1 MANEARGILNDWL
14 GRVQRNESVRKTLAF
29 LLIIALLGIAAHYVY
44 EVLPRTYAL
53 KITGGDILGNRHYL
67 AGALRDE
74 VLPERV
80 RLDVLP
86 SEGSQDALTQVSEGK
101 LDFALIQ
108 GGLEL
113 PFANVVHVA
122 NLAPEL
128 LHFLVR
134 PDIKDIAGLRGMRI
148 NLGSKK
154 GGTRV
159 IAKELLA
166 FSGMQE
172 GVDYVETNIAT
183 EDLLALRKDRL
194 PDVIVITSFAPSN
207 VADYIV
213 QQFGYSLLELPFPN
227 ALALRQGWAADSKV
241 MAYMYSV
248 QPPVPPRDVK
258 TVGVNLQLVA
268 NAKLDPRAV
277 FKVLEGVYSPAL
289 QMRLKMKFDEDKI
302 LESSTYP
309 LSAGTRMFMDR
320 KNPFLSQATL
330 KKIESLFGLILS
342 VASTLIV
349 VFKWFKGAP
358 PEAVKPETEDAF
370 FITLIERVLAV
381 DSTID
386 VSQGGALPA
395 DQIDALQKELS
406 DIKASAM
413 RRLTANGLLTN
424 ANLVPQ
430 LFSGMADSRVR
441 LEFMREKT

>member
-1 MANEARGILNDWL
+1 MANEAHGILNDWL
-14 GRVQRNESVRKTLAF
+14 KRIQRNERVRKALAF
-29 LLIIALLGIAAHYVY
+29 VLLVALLGMAGHYVY
-44 EVLPRTYAL
+44 EVLPRTYSL

-74 VLPERV
+74 VLPGGV

-86 SEGSQDALTQVSEGK
+86 SEGSQDALAQVSEGK

-159 IAKELLA
+159 IAKELLE
-166 FSGMQE
+166 FSGMQD
-172 GVDYVETNIAT
+172 GVDYVETNLGT
-183 EDLLALRKDRL
+183 EDLLALRKDRV

-213 QQFGYSLLELPFPN
+213 KQYGYSLLEIPFPN

-268 NAKLDPRAV
+268 NANLDPRAV
-277 FKVLEGVYSPAL
+277 FKVLEGIYSPGL

-302 LESSTYP
+302 LESSSYP
-309 LSAGTRMFMDR
+309 LSSGTRLFMDR
-320 KNPFLSQATL
+320 KDPLLSQATL
-330 KKIESLFGLILS
+330 KKVESLFGLILS

-358 PEAVKPETEDAF
+358 PEVVKPETDDAF
-370 FITLIERVLAV
+370 FITLIERVLAL
-381 DSTID
+381 DS
-386 VSQGGALPA
+386 A
-395 DQIDALQKELS
+395 IDAEPIGLLPFDQLDTLQKELS
-406 DIKASAM
+406 DIKAAAM
-413 RRLTANGLLTN
+413 RRLSANGPLAN

-430 LFSGMADSRVR
+430 LFSAIADSRVR
-441 LEFMREKT
+441 LEFIRGKT

>member
-1 MANEARGILNDWL
+1 MANEARGILDDWL
-14 GRVQRNESVRKTLAF
+14 KRVQRNERLRKTLAI
-29 LLIIALLGIAAHYVY
+29 LLILTLLGIAAHYVY
-44 EVLPRTYAL
+44 EVLPRTYSM

-67 AGALRDE
+67 AAALRDE
-74 VLPERV
+74 VLPEGV

-86 SEGSQDALTQVSEGK
+86 TDGSKEALTLVSEGK

-113 PFANVVHVA
+113 PFPNVTHVA

-134 PDIKDIAGLRGMRI
+134 PDIKDIAGMRGVRI

-159 IAKELLA
+159 VAKQLLE
-166 FSGMQE
+166 FSGMQD
-172 GVDYVETNIAT
+172 GVDYVETNLGT
-183 EDLLALRKDRL
+183 EDLLALRKDRV

-213 QQFGYSLLELPFPN
+213 KQYGYSLLEIPFPS
-227 ALALRQGWAADSKV
+227 ALALRQGWVADTKV

-248 QPPVPPRDVK
+248 QPPVPPRDVR

-277 FKVLEGVYSPAL
+277 FRILEGVYSPEL
-289 QMRLKMKFDEDKI
+289 QMHLKMKFDEDKI
-302 LESSTYP
+302 LESSSYP
-309 LSAGTRMFMDR
+309 LSSGTRLFMDR
-320 KNPFLSQATL
+320 KNPFLSQATV
-330 KKIESLFGLILS
+330 KKVETLFGLVLS
-342 VASTLIV
+342 IASTLIV

-358 PEAVKPETEDAF
+358 VQPVPPETDDGF
-370 FITLIERVLAV
+370 FIGLMERVLAA
-381 DSTID
+381 DGAMD
-386 VSQGGALPA
+386 ALPPGVHPFE
-395 DQIDALQKELS
+395 QLDALQRELS
-406 DIKASAM
+406 DIKAAAM
-413 RRLTANGLLTN
+413 RRLTAKGLMAN

-430 LFSGMADSRVR
+430 LFASIADSRTR
-441 LEFMREKT
+441 LEFLKGHT

>member
-1 MANEARGILNDWL
+1 MANEAHGILNDWL
-14 GRVQRNESVRKTLAF
+14 KRIQRNERVRKALAF
-29 LLIIALLGIAAHYVY
+29 VLLVALLGMAGHYVY
-44 EVLPRTYAL
+44 EVLPRTYSL

-74 VLPERV
+74 VLPGGV

-86 SEGSQDALTQVSEGK
+86 SEGSQDALAQVSEGK

-159 IAKELLA
+159 IAKELLE
-166 FSGMQE
+166 FSGMQD
-172 GVDYVETNIAT
+172 GVDYVETNLGT
-183 EDLLALRKDRL
+183 EDLLALRKDRV

-213 QQFGYSLLELPFPN
+213 KQYGYSLLEIPFPN

-268 NAKLDPRAV
+268 NANLDPRAV
-277 FKVLEGVYSPAL
+277 FKVLEGIYSPGL

-302 LESSTYP
+302 LESSSYP
-309 LSAGTRMFMDR
+309 LSSGTRLFMDR
-320 KNPFLSQATL
+320 KDPLLSQATL
-330 KKIESLFGLILS
+330 KKVESLFGLILS

-358 PEAVKPETEDAF
+358 PEVVKPETDDAF

-381 DSTID
+381 DS
-386 VSQGGALPA
+386 S
-395 DQIDALQKELS
+395 IDASTGGLLPFDQLDTLQKELS
-406 DIKASAM
+406 DIKAAAM
-413 RRLTANGLLTN
+413 RRLSANGLLAN

-430 LFSGMADSRVR
+430 LFSAIADSRVR
-441 LEFMREKT
+441 LEFIRGKI

>member
-1 MANEARGILNDWL
+1 MANEAHSILNDWL
-14 GRVQRNESVRKTLAF
+14 KRVQRNERVRKTLAF
-29 LLIIALLGIAAHYVY
+29 LLLMVLLGIAGHYVY
-44 EVLPRTYAL
+44 EVLPRTYSL

-74 VLPERV
+74 VLAERV

-86 SEGSQDALTQVSEGK
+86 SEGSQDALTRVSEGK

-113 PFANVVHVA
+113 PVANVVHVA

-134 PDIKDIAGLRGMRI
+134 PDIKDIAALRGMRI

-159 IAKELLA
+159 IAKQLLE
-166 FSGMQE
+166 FSGMQD
-172 GVDYVETNIAT
+172 GIDYVETNLGT
-183 EDLLALRKDRL
+183 EDLLALRKDRI

-213 QQFGYSLLELPFPN
+213 KQHGYSLLEIPFPS
-227 ALALRQGWAADSKV
+227 ALALRQGWVADTKV

-268 NAKLDPRAV
+268 NAHLDPRAV

-302 LESSTYP
+302 LESSSYP
-309 LSAGTRMFMDR
+309 LSSGTRMFMDR
-320 KNPFLSQATL
+320 KNPLLSQATV

-358 PEAVKPETEDAF
+358 AEPVKPETDDAF
-370 FITLIERVLAV
+370 FVTLIERVLEA

-386 VSQGGALPA
+386 ASLGGSLSLH
-395 DQIDALQKELS
+395 QLDALQRELS
-406 DIKASAM
+406 DIKAAAM
-413 RRLTANGLLTN
+413 RRLTANGLLAN

-430 LFSGMADSRVR
+430 LFSAIADSRAR
-441 LEFMREKT
+441 LEFIRGKT

>member
-1 MANEARGILNDWL
+1 MANEARSILNDWL
-14 GRVQRNESVRKTLAF
+14 QRMQRNERVRKTLAF
-29 LLIIALLGIAAHYVY
+29 LLVVVLLGIAAHYVY
-44 EVLPRTYAL
+44 EVLPRTYSL

-74 VLPERV
+74 VLPDRV

-86 SEGSQDALTQVSEGK
+86 SEGSQDALSRVSEGK

-159 IAKELLA
+159 IAKELLE
-166 FSGMQE
+166 FSGMQD
-172 GVDYVETNIAT
+172 GVDYVETNLGT
-183 EDLLALRKDRL
+183 EDLLALRKDRV

-213 QQFGYSLLELPFPN
+213 KQYGYSLLEIPFPN

-268 NAKLDPRAV
+268 NANLDPRAV
-277 FKVLEGVYSPAL
+277 FKVLEGVYSPGL
-289 QMRLKMKFDEDKI
+289 QLRLKMKFDEDKI
-302 LESSTYP
+302 LESASYP
-309 LSAGTRMFMDR
+309 LSSGTRLFMDR

-330 KKIESLFGLILS
+330 KKVESLFGLILS

-358 PEAVKPETEDAF
+358 PETVKPETEDAF
-370 FITLIERVLAV
+370 FVTLIERVLTV
-381 DSTID
+381 DATID
-386 VSQGGALPA
+386 ASGGSALA
-395 DQIDALQKELS
+395 FNEYETLQKELS
-406 DIKASAM
+406 DIKATAM
-413 RRLTANGLLTN
+413 RRLTANGPLAN

-430 LFSGMADSRVR
+430 LFSAIADSRTR
-441 LEFMREKT
+441 LEFTREKK

>member
-1 MANEARGILNDWL
+1 MTNEARGILDDWL
-14 GRVQRNESVRKTLAF
+14 KRMQRNERVRKTLA
-29 LLIIALLGIAAHYVY
+29 ALLVMVLLAIAGHYVY
-44 EVLPRTYAL
+44 EVLPRTYAM

-74 VLPERV
+74 VLSNGV
-80 RLDVLP
+80 TLDVLP
-86 SEGSQDALTQVSEGK
+86 SEGSQEALLEVSEGK

-113 PFANVVHVA
+113 PYPNVRHVA

-134 PDIKDIAGLRGMRI
+134 PEIKDIAGMRGMRI

-159 IAKELLA
+159 IAKQLLA
-166 FSGMQE
+166 FSGMQD
-172 GVDYVETNIAT
+172 GVDYVETNLGT
-183 EDLLALRKDRL
+183 EDLLALRKDRV

-213 QQFGYSLLELPFPN
+213 RQYGYSLLEIPFPS
-227 ALALRQGWAADSKV
+227 ALALRQGWVADTKV

-268 NAKLDPRAV
+268 NAHLDPRAV
-277 FKVLEGVYSPAL
+277 FKVLEGVYSPGL
-289 QMRLKMKFDEDKI
+289 QMRLKMKFDEDDI
-302 LESSTYP
+302 LESSHYP
-309 LSAGTRMFMDR
+309 LSSGTRLFMDR

-358 PEAVKPETEDAF
+358 PEAPHPETDDAF
-370 FITLIERVLAV
+370 FVALTERVLAV
-381 DSTID
+381 DATID
-386 VSQGGALPA
+386 ALPGGALA
-395 DQIDALQKELS
+395 FEQSDSLQKELS
-406 DIKASAM
+406 GIKSSAM
-413 RRLTANGLLTN
+413 RRLATNGPLAN

-430 LFSGMADSRVR
+430 LFSAIADSRTR
-441 LEFMREKT
+441 LEFMRTKT

>member
-1 MANEARGILNDWL
+1 MANEASGILNDWL
-14 GRVQRNESVRKTLAF
+14 KRLQRNERVRKALAF
-29 LLIIALLGIAAHYVY
+29 VLLVALLGLAAHYVY
-44 EVLPRTYAL
+44 EVLPRTYSL

-74 VLPERV
+74 VLPDRV

-86 SEGSQDALTQVSEGK
+86 TDGSQEALGLVSEGK

-113 PFANVVHVA
+113 PFPNVVHVA

-134 PDIKDIAGLRGMRI
+134 PDIKDISGMRGMRI

-159 IAKELLA
+159 IARQLLE
-166 FSGMQE
+166 FSGMRD
-172 GVDYVETNIAT
+172 GVDYVETNLGT
-183 EDLLALRKDRL
+183 EDLLALHKDRV

-213 QQFGYSLLELPFPN
+213 RQYGYSLLEIPFPN
-227 ALALRQGWAADSKV
+227 ALALRQGWVADSKV

-248 QPPVPPRDVK
+248 QPPVPPRDIR

-268 NAKLDPRAV
+268 NAHLDPRAV
-277 FKVLEGVYSPAL
+277 SKVLEGVYSPDL
-289 QMRLKMKFDEDKI
+289 QIHLKMKFDESKI
-302 LESSTYP
+302 LESSSYP
-309 LSAGTRMFMDR
+309 LSSGTRLFMDR

-330 KKIESLFGLILS
+330 KKVESLFGLILS

-358 PEAVKPETEDAF
+358 PEVAAPVTEDAF
-370 FITLIERVLAV
+370 FVTLIERVLAV
-381 DSTID
+381 DSTLD
-386 VSQGGALPA
+386 AAPA
-395 DQIDALQKELS
+395 GPPAVEQLEAWHKELS
-406 DIKASAM
+406 DIKTAAM
-413 RRLTANGLLTN
+413 RRLMANGLLAN
-424 ANLVPQ
+424 PNLVPQ
-430 LFSGMADSRVR
+430 LFSAIADSRAR
-441 LEFMREKT
+441 LEFMRGNT

>member
-1 MANEARGILNDWL
+1 MTSEARGILNDWL
-14 GRVQRNESVRKTLAF
+14 KRIQRNEGVRKALAF
-29 LLIIALLGIAAHYVY
+29 LLVITLLGIVAHYVY
-44 EVLPRTYAL
+44 EVLPRAYSL

-74 VLPERV
+74 VLLDGV
-80 RLDVLP
+80 SLDVLP
-86 SEGSQDALTQVSEGK
+86 TNGSLEALGLVSEGK

-108 GGLEL
+108 GGLKL
-113 PFANVVHVA
+113 PFENVVHVA

-159 IAKELLA
+159 IAKQLLE
-166 FSGMQE
+166 FSGLQD
-172 GVDYVETNIAT
+172 GIDYVETNLGT
-183 EDLLALRKDRL
+183 EDLLELRKDRV
-194 PDVIVITSFAPSN
+194 PDVVVITSFAPSN
-207 VADYIV
+207 VADYV
-213 QQFGYSLLELPFPN
+213 VKQYGYSLLEIPFPS
-227 ALALRQGWAADSKV
+227 ALALRQGWVADTKV

-277 FKVLEGVYSPAL
+277 FKVLEGVYSRDL
-289 QMRLKMKFDEDKI
+289 QMRLKMKFDEDNI
-302 LESSTYP
+302 LESSSYP
-309 LSAGTRMFMDR
+309 LSSGTRLFMDR

-330 KKIESLFGLILS
+330 KKVESLFGLILS

-358 PEAVKPETEDAF
+358 PETIPPETEDAF
-370 FITLIERVLAV
+370 FVSLIERVLAA
-381 DSTID
+381 DS
-386 VSQGGALPA
+386 A
-395 DQIDALQKELS
+395 IDAIPDGPPPLAQLAELQKELS
-406 DIKASAM
+406 DIKATAM
-413 RRLTANGLLTN
+413 RRLTANGPLANT
-424 ANLVPQ
+424 NLVPQ
-430 LFSGMADSRVR
+430 LFSTIADSRAR
-441 LEFMREKT
+441 LDFRMRKT

>member
-1 MANEARGILNDWL
+1 MTNEARGILNDWL
-14 GRVQRNESVRKTLAF
+14 KRVQRNERVRKTLA
-29 LLIIALLGIAAHYVY
+29 LLLVIVLLGIAAHYVY
-44 EVLPRTYAL
+44 EVLPRTYSL

-74 VLPERV
+74 VLPNGV

-86 SEGSQDALTQVSEGK
+86 TDGSQEALQQVSEGK

-113 PFANVVHVA
+113 PYANVSHVA

-134 PDIKDIAGLRGMRI
+134 PDIKDIAGMRGVRI

-159 IAKELLA
+159 IAKQLLE
-166 FSGMQE
+166 FSGMRE
-172 GVDYVETNIAT
+172 GVDYVETNLGT
-183 EDLLALRKDRL
+183 EDLLALRKDRV

-213 QQFGYSLLELPFPN
+213 RQYGYSLLEIPFPN
-227 ALALRQGWAADSKV
+227 ALALRQGWVADTRV

-248 QPPVPPRDVK
+248 QPPVPPRDVR

-268 NAKLDPRAV
+268 NSNLDPRAV
-277 FKVLEGVYSPAL
+277 FKVLEGIYSPDL

-302 LESSTYP
+302 LESSSYP
-309 LSAGTRMFMDR
+309 LSGGTRLFMDR

-330 KKIESLFGLILS
+330 KKVEALFGLILS

-358 PEAVKPETEDAF
+358 PEPVKPETDDAF
-370 FITLIERVLAV
+370 FVSLIERVLAV
-381 DSTID
+381 DGAID
-386 VSQGGALPA
+386 ASPGGLLPI
-395 DQIDALQKELS
+395 DQQDALQKELS
-406 DIKASAM
+406 DVKATAM
-413 RRLTANGLLTN
+413 RRLTANGLLAN

-430 LFSGMADSRVR
+430 LFSAIADSRAR
-441 LEFMREKT
+441 LEFMKVKT

>member
-14 GRVQRNESVRKTLAF
+14 KRVQRNELVRKTLAF
-29 LLIIALLGIAAHYVY
+29 LLIVVLLGIAGHYVY
-44 EVLPRTYAL
+44 EVLPRHYAMS
-53 KITGGDILGNRHYL
+53 ITGGDILGNRHYL
-67 AGALRDE
+67 AGVLRDE
-74 VLPERV
+74 VLSNGV
-80 RLDVLP
+80 SLDVLP
-86 SEGSQDALTQVSEGK
+86 SEGSQLALAEVSEGK

-113 PFANVVHVA
+113 PYPNVTHVA

-134 PDIKDIAGLRGMRI
+134 PEIKDISGMRGMRI

-159 IAKELLA
+159 IAKQLLA
-166 FSGMQE
+166 FSGMHD
-172 GVDYVETNIAT
+172 GVDYVETNLGT
-183 EDLLALRKDRL
+183 EDLLALRKDRI

-213 QQFGYSLLELPFPN
+213 RQYGYSLLEIPFPR
-227 ALALRQGWAADSKV
+227 ALALRQGWVADTMV

-268 NAKLDPRAV
+268 NAHLDPRAV
-277 FKVLEGVYSPAL
+277 YKVLEAIYSPGL
-289 QMRLKMKFDEDKI
+289 QMRLKMKFDEDNI
-302 LESSTYP
+302 LASSNYP
-309 LSAGTRMFMDR
+309 LSSGTRLFMDR

-330 KKIESLFGLILS
+330 KKMESLFGLILS
-342 VASTLIV
+342 VASMLIV

-358 PEAVKPETEDAF
+358 PEAPSPETDDAF
-370 FITLIERVLAV
+370 FVALAERALAV
-381 DSTID
+381 DSSMD
-386 VSQGGALPA
+386 ALPGSGLPLA
-395 DQIDALQKELS
+395 QKDALQKELS
-406 DIKASAM
+406 DIKAAAM
-413 RRLTANGLLTN
+413 RRVSANGPLAN

-430 LFSGMADSRVR
+430 LFAAITDSRAR
-441 LEFMREKT
+441 LEFMGIET

>member
-1 MANEARGILNDWL
+1 MANEAHGILTDWL
-14 GRVQRNESVRKTLAF
+14 KRMQRHERVRKVLAF
-29 LLIIALLGIAAHYVY
+29 VLLVVLLGIAGHYVY
-44 EVLPRTYAL
+44 EVLPRTYSL
-53 KITGGDILGNRHYL
+53 KITGGDILSNRHYL

-74 VLPERV
+74 VLDDGV

-86 SEGSQDALTQVSEGK
+86 TEGSQEALLEVSQGK

-113 PFANVVHVA
+113 PFANVAHVA

-134 PDIKDIAGLRGMRI
+134 PDIKDIAGMRGVRI

-159 IAKELLA
+159 IAKQLLE
-166 FSGMQE
+166 FSGMQD
-172 GVDYVETNIAT
+172 GVDYVETNLGT
-183 EDLLALRKDRL
+183 EDLLALRKDRV

-213 QQFGYSLLELPFPN
+213 KQYGYSLLEIPFPS
-227 ALALRQGWAADSKV
+227 ALALRQGWVADTKV

-248 QPPVPPRDVK
+248 QPPVPPRDVR

-268 NAKLDPRAV
+268 NTDVDPRAV
-277 FKVLEGVYSPAL
+277 FKVLEGIYSPGL

-302 LESSTYP
+302 LESSSYP
-309 LSAGTRMFMDR
+309 LSSGTRMFMDR

-330 KKIESLFGLILS
+330 KKAEALFGLILS

-358 PEAVKPETEDAF
+358 PEPVKPETDDAF
-370 FITLIERVLAV
+370 FVTLIDRVLAV
-381 DSTID
+381 DSTLD
-386 VSQGGALPA
+386 ALPGGLPA
-395 DQIDALQKELS
+395 FDQLDALQRELS
-406 DIKASAM
+406 DIKATAM
-413 RRLTANGLLTN
+413 RRLSANGLLAN

-430 LFSGMADSRVR
+430 LFAAITDSRTR
-441 LEFMREKT
+441 LEFIREKT

>member
-14 GRVQRNESVRKTLAF
+14 QRMQRNERVRKTLAF
-29 LLIIALLGIAAHYVY
+29 LLVIVLLGIAAHYVY
-44 EVLPRTYAL
+44 EVLPRTYSL

-74 VLPERV
+74 VLPSRV

-86 SEGSQDALTQVSEGK
+86 SEGSQDALSRVSEGK

-134 PDIKDIAGLRGMRI
+134 PDIKDIAGMRGMRI

-159 IAKELLA
+159 IAKELLE
-166 FSGMQE
+166 FSGMQD
-172 GVDYVETNIAT
+172 GVDYVETNLGT
-183 EDLLALRKDRL
+183 EDLLALRKDQI

-213 QQFGYSLLELPFPN
+213 RQYGYSLLEIPFPN

-268 NAKLDPRAV
+268 NAHLDPRAV
-277 FKVLEGVYSPAL
+277 FKVLEGVYSPDL
-289 QMRLKMKFDEDKI
+289 QMHLKMKFDEDKI
-302 LESSTYP
+302 LESSSYP
-309 LSAGTRMFMDR
+309 LSSGTRLFMDR

-330 KKIESLFGLILS
+330 KKVESLFGLILS

-349 VFKWFKGAP
+349 MFKWFKGAP
-358 PEAVKPETEDAF
+358 PEIVKPETEDAF
-370 FITLIERVLAV
+370 FVALIERVLV
-381 DSTID
+381 LDS
-386 VSQGGALPA
+386 A
-395 DQIDALQKELS
+395 IDASPGGLLPLDPLDGLQKELS
-406 DIKASAM
+406 DIKAAAM
-413 RRLTANGLLTN
+413 RRLTANGLLAN

-430 LFSGMADSRVR
+430 LFSAIADSRNR
-441 LEFMREKT
+441 LEFMRGKA

>member
-14 GRVQRNESVRKTLAF
+14 NRMQRHERVRKTLAC
-29 LLIIALLGIAAHYVY
+29 LLVIVLLGIAGHYVY
-44 EVLPRTYAL
+44 EVLPRTYSL

-67 AGALRDE
+67 AGTLRDDI
-74 VLPERV
+74 LPLGV

-86 SEGSQDALTQVSEGK
+86 TDGSQEALSLVSQGK

-113 PFANVVHVA
+113 PFPNVSHVA

-128 LHFLVR
+128 LHFLVS
-134 PDIKDIAGLRGMRI
+134 PDIKDIAGMRGKRI

-159 IAKELLA
+159 IGKQLLE
-166 FSGMQE
+166 FSGMRD
-172 GVDYVETNIAT
+172 GVDYVETNLST
-183 EDLLALRKDRL
+183 EDLLALRKDRV
-194 PDVIVITSFAPSN
+194 PEVIVITSFAPSN

-213 QQFGYSLLELPFPN
+213 KQYGYSLLEIPFPS
-227 ALALRQGWAADSKV
+227 ALALRQGWVADTKV

-248 QPPVPPRDVK
+248 QPPVPPRDVR

-268 NAKLDPRAV
+268 NSNLDPRAV
-277 FKVLEGVYSPAL
+277 FKVLEGVYSPDL
-289 QMRLKMKFDEDKI
+289 QMHLKMKFDEDKI
-302 LESSTYP
+302 LESSSYP

-330 KKIESLFGLILS
+330 KKVEALFGLVLS

-358 PEAVKPETEDAF
+358 PEPVKAETDDAF
-370 FITLIERVLAV
+370 FVALIERVLAV
-381 DSTID
+381 DAAVD
-386 VSQGGALPA
+386 AVLDGPPPPSQLAA
-395 DQIDALQKELS
+395 WQKELT
-406 DIKASAM
+406 DIKATAM
-413 RRLTANGLLTN
+413 RRLTANGPLGN

-430 LFSGMADSRVR
+430 LFSAIADSRAR
-441 LEFMREKT
+441 LEFMRDKA

>member
-1 MANEARGILNDWL
+1 MSNENEARGILNDWL
-14 GRVQRNESVRKTLAF
+14 KRMQRHERVRKTLAF
-29 LLIIALLGIAAHYVY
+29 VLVMVLLGIAGHYVY
-44 EVLPRTYAL
+44 ELLPRNYAMR
-53 KITGGDILGNRHYL
+53 ITGGDILGNRHYL
-67 AGALRDE
+67 AAALRDE
-74 VLPERV
+74 VASYGV
-80 RLDVLP
+80 SLDVLP
-86 SEGSQDALTQVSEGK
+86 SDGSQEALAEVSEGK

-108 GGLEL
+108 GGLDL
-113 PFANVVHVA
+113 HFANVAHVA

-134 PDIKDIAGLRGMRI
+134 PEIKDISGMRGMRI

-159 IAKELLA
+159 IAKQLLA
-166 FSGMQE
+166 FSGMHD
-172 GVDYVETNIAT
+172 GVDYVETNLST
-183 EDLLALRKDRL
+183 EDLLALRKDRM

-207 VADYIV
+207 VADYLV
-213 QQFGYSLLELPFPN
+213 TQHGYSLLEIPFPS
-227 ALALRQGWAADSKV
+227 ALALRYGWVADTKV

-268 NAKLDPRAV
+268 NANVDPRAV
-277 FKVLEGVYSPAL
+277 YKVLEAVYSPSL
-289 QMRLKMKFDEDKI
+289 QMRLKMKFDEDNI
-302 LESSTYP
+302 LESSNYP
-309 LSAGTRMFMDR
+309 LSSGTRLFMDR

-358 PEAVKPETEDAF
+358 PEEVRPETDDAF
-370 FITLIERVLAV
+370 FVALAERALAV

-386 VSQGGALPA
+386 ALPSGMLPLEKK
-395 DQIDALQKELS
+395 DTLQKELS

-413 RRLTANGLLTN
+413 RRMTANGPLAN

-430 LFSGMADSRVR
+430 LFAAIADSRAR
-441 LEFMREKT
+441 LEFLRT